1 MARHPVYTA
10 LETFVMRLRRLV
22 LAVALIPLGCAA
34 PFSVRLD
41 QCPVAGAPPGVPEGS
56 ALVVHYLGVSGFLL
70 KHGDDVV
77 LTAPMYSNPSLAEAV
92 LDHAIRPD
100 SAQVDRFLPP
110 EAADAHAILVGHSH
124 YDHLLDVS
132 DIARRHALQARVYGS
147 PTTRHLLAPFPG
159 LADRVITVEE
169 GDLGDHERPGRWLEV
184 APRVRIMALA
194 SHHSTQVTLELPFN
208 PHPMPVHVWR
218 GGLERDREDPPR
230 TASDWAEGAVYAY
243 VIDFLDAPRG
253 RPAFRVYFQDSGTDE
268 PVGYVPETIL
278 REKRVDVALL
288 CVGGDFHRLRRHPEG
303 ILENTRPRHAVL
315 GHWEDFFVTQDNH
328 AIDGRVLPIPGTD
341 QDTREFKKRA
351 EDALRGV
358 DPESKVW
365 LPCPTRSRF
374 VFAAEAE

>member
-1 MARHPVYTA
+1 MQ
-10 LETFVMRLRRLV
+10 LRRLI
-22 LAVALIPLGCAA
+22 LAVALIPLACAA
-34 PFSVRLD
+34 PFSVPLG
-41 QCPVAGAPPGVPEGS
+41 QCPVASAPPGVPEDS

-77 LTAPMYSNPSLAEAV
+77 LTAPLYSNPSLAEVV

-110 EAADAHAILVGHSH
+110 EAAQARAILVGHSH

-132 DIARRHALQARVYGS
+132 NIARRHATQARVYGS
-147 PTTRHLLAPFPG
+147 PTTRHLLAAFPDLDG
-159 LADRVITVEE
+159 RVVAVEE
-169 GDLGDHERPGRWLEV
+169 EDLGNHERPGGWLDV
-184 APRVRIMALA
+184 APRVRIMALE
-194 SHHSTQVTLELPFN
+194 SHHSSQVTLELPFS
-208 PHPMPVHVWR
+208 PQPTPIHVWR
-218 GGLERDREDPPR
+218 GGLDHDREAPPR

-243 VIDFLDAPRG
+243 VVDFLDTPGG
-253 RPAFRVYFQDSGTDE
+253 RPLFRIYFQDSGTDE
-268 PVGYVPETIL
+268 PVGYVPEAVL

-328 AIDGRVLPIPGTD
+328 AIDGRVYPIPGSD
-341 QDTREFKKRA
+341 QDTRDFRKRA
-351 EDALRGV
+351 EEALRAV

-374 VFAAEAE
+374 VFAAEGDRGRPLTSRP